1 MIKNIL
7 LLYSYLPKRII
18 MINFFIFII
27 LFLLLDFILSNTIF
41 NANKNSCY
49 QIEKFFYSLKKN
61 CSGFDKFKSSFP
73 TVKVLTDNE
82 GLRIGK
88 NTKRNNQ
95 EKIFIFGDS
104 FTFGVGL
111 EYEKTFSGILENKF
125 RENSF
130 YNFAVG
136 SYSPTVHLFNL
147 EKQINLGNFPKKII
161 LLLDMTDVNDEAAR
175 WRINN
180 GKPELLNSKHYDE
193 FYKKKKFFHK
203 NFTISRRFIHFMNY
217 QTRILRSQ
225 INPKNEDYLKTSLQ
239 AGFTYRELNEL
250 GDHYKNDIFNLGLD
264 KIKKKISHISDI
276 SKKIDSE
283 FYLVIYPYAETLVY
297 GQQKFNWE
305 NFANEICTNN
315 NCKLINAFNI
325 FREYKNN
332 NIKWYSD
339 LFFIADEHFNAGGN
353 KLLAEEIINKI
364 FIK

>member
-1 MIKNIL
+1 MKKNFL
-7 LLYSYLPKRII
+7 LSFSYFPKRII
-18 MINFFIFII
+18 IINFFFVII
-27 LFLLLDFILSNTIF
+27 LFLLLDFVLSNTIF

-61 CSGFDKFKSSFP
+61 CSGFDKFKPSFP

-88 NTKRNNQ
+88 KTKRNDQ

-111 EYEKTFSGILENKF
+111 EYEQTFTGILENKF
-125 RENSF
+125 REISF

-147 EKQINLGNFPKKII
+147 EKQINSGNFPKKII
-161 LLLDMTDVNDEAAR
+161 LLLDMTDVHDEAAR
-175 WRINN
+175 WTTDGDNP
-180 GKPELLNSKHYDE
+180 KLLNSHHYDE
-193 FYKKKKFFHK
+193 FYKKKNFFHE
-203 NFTISRRFIHFMNY
+203 NFTTSRRFIHFINY
-217 QTRILRSQ
+217 QLRILRSE
-225 INPKNEDYLKTSLQ
+225 ISPKNENYLKTSLQ
-239 AGFTYRELNEL
+239 AGFTYRELIEL
-250 GDHYKNDIFNLGLD
+250 GDHYNNGIFNLGLD
-264 KIKKKISHISDI
+264 KIKEKIHQISDI

-305 NFANEICTNN
+305 NFGNEICINN
-315 NCKLINAFNI
+315 KCKLINAFNI

-332 NIKWYSD
+332 NINWYSD

-353 KLLAEEIINKI
+353 KLIAEEISNKI
-364 FIK
+364 FAK

>member
-1 MIKNIL
+1 MIKNFL
-7 LLYSYLPKRII
+7 LLFSNFLKRII
-18 MINFFIFII
+18 IINFFFFII
-27 LFLLLDFILSNTIF
+27 LFLLLDFLFSNTIF

-88 NTKRNNQ
+88 NTKRINQ
-95 EKIFIFGDS
+95 EKVFIFGDS

-111 EYEKTFSGILENKF
+111 EYEQTFSGILENKF

-147 EKQINLGNFPKKII
+147 EKQIKSGNFPKKII
-161 LLLDMTDVNDEAAR
+161 LLLDMTDVHDEAAR
-175 WRINN
+175 WRID
-180 GKPELLNSKHYDE
+180 GDKPKLLNSQHYDK
-193 FYKKKKFFHK
+193 FYKKKNFFHE
-203 NFTISRRFIHFMNY
+203 NFITSRRFIHFINY
-217 QTRILRSQ
+217 QVRILRSQ
-225 INPKNEDYLKTSLQ
+225 ITPKNEDYLKTSLQ
-239 AGFTYRELNEL
+239 AGFTYRELIEL

-264 KIKKKISHISDI
+264 RIKEKIYQISDI

-305 NFANEICTNN
+305 NFGDEICIDNK
-315 NCKLINAFNI
+315 CKLINAFNI

-332 NIKWYSD
+332 NIKWYGD
-339 LFFIADEHFNAGGN
+339 LFFIGDEHFNAGGN
-353 KLLAEEIINKI
+353 KLLAEEISNKI